1 MEITYR
7 AARPSDAA
15 QLLSFLKAVGGES
28 DNLSFGADR
37 VPFCAE
43 QEEHFLENLSKDSRS
58 VMLLALDGETIVA
71 NGCIEGY
78 KNLRFRHRCN
88 LAISVRK
95 PYWGNG
101 IGSEMMR
108 RLIAFAKESGA
119 EVISLEVRSDNKRAK
134 ALYRKFGFTR
144 YGVYEKF
151 FKLGDAYFG
160 ADCMNLFL

>member
-28 DNLSFGADR
+28 DNLSFGADG

-58 VMLLALDGETIVA
+58 VMLLALDSETIVA

-119 EVISLEVRSDNKRAK
+119 EVISLEVRSDNKSAK

>member
-15 QLLSFLKAVGGES
+15 QLLAFLKAVGAES
-28 DNLSFGADR
+28 DNLSFGADG

-43 QEEHFLENLSKDSRS
+43 QEAQFLESLSKDSRS

-88 LAISVRK
+88 LALSVRK

-101 IGSEMMR
+101 IGSELMR
-108 RLIAFAKESGA
+108 RLIAFARESGA
-119 EVISLEVRSDNKRAK
+119 EVISLEVRSDNERAK
-134 ALYRKFGFTR
+134 ALYRKFGFIR

-151 FKLGDAYFG
+151 FKLGDAYFS
-160 ADCMNLFL
+160 ADYMNLYL

>member
-28 DNLSFGADR
+28 DNLSFGADG

-119 EVISLEVRSDNKRAK
+119 EVISLEVRSDNERAK

>member
-15 QLLSFLKAVGGES
+15 QLLSFLKAVGAES
-28 DNLSFGADR
+28 DNLSFGADG
-37 VPFCAE
+37 VPFSAE
-43 QEEHFLENLSKDSRS
+43 QEERFLESLGSDSRS

-119 EVISLEVRSDNKRAK
+119 EVISLEVRSDNERAK

>member
-28 DNLSFGADR
+28 DNLSFGADG
-37 VPFCAE
+37 VPFSAE
-43 QEEHFLENLSKDSRS
+43 QEERFLESLGSDSRS

-119 EVISLEVRSDNKRAK
+119 EVISLEVRSDNERAK

>member
-15 QLLSFLKAVGGES
+15 QLLSFLKAVGAES
-28 DNLSFGADR
+28 DNLSFGADGI
-37 VPFCAE
+37 PFSAE
-43 QEEHFLENLSKDSRS
+43 QEERFLESQNKDRRS
-58 VMLLALDGETIVA
+58 VMLLALDGETIIA

-151 FKLGDAYFG
+151 FKLGDAYFS
-160 ADCMNLFL
+160 ADYMNLYL